1 MSVGTGN
8 QFKRHGRRTL
18 FGILYATGRT
28 KSGMATERN
37 KFKMAALGAGVHGT
51 AIRGVATVNHLGDI
65 F

>member
-8 QFKRHGRRTL
+8 KFKRHSRRTL
-18 FGILYATGRT
+18 FGIFHTAGGTE
-28 KSGMATERN
+28 SGMATKRN